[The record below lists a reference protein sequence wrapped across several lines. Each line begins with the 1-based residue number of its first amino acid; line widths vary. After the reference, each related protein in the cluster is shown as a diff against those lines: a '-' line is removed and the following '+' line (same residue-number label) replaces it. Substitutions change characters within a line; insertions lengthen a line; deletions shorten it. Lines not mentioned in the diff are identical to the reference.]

1 MNINYQSDFKIV
13 EMRADGKS
21 LSAVPFDFSYYVKKE
36 KSITASYDGKTY
48 KGCEPTENGGI
59 VIPFDHAMLG
69 IGEITARREYHL
81 PDGIYGDGKCDIVSV
96 EKTGIILGRGV
107 TDCVVAVL
115 VVCPPFDVPDV
126 PDDPSASVIDSVLHV
141 ASAVEV
147 EGDVML
153 LGYGSVTNNILTL

>member
-13 EMRADGKS
+13 ERRADGKS
-21 LSAVPFDFSYYVKKE
+21 LSAIPFDASYYVKKE
-36 KSITASYDGKTY
+36 KSITVSYDGKTY
-48 KGCEPTENGGI
+48 KGCEPTEDGGI
-59 VIPFDHAMLG
+59 VIAFDHAMLG

-96 EKTGIILGRGV
+96 EKTGIMLGRGI
-107 TDCVVAVL
+107 TDTILVEL

-126 PDDPSASVIDSVLHV
+126 PDVPSASVIDSVLHV
-141 ASAVEV
+141 SATVD
-147 EGDVML
+147 GNILL